1 MNITKLAILALLL
14 MLLAPAGCGKNDVF
28 DIRGTWSFRSGT
40 EEVYAITFWGTAE
53 SGALVEARNNAAT
66 GTYTVSGK
74 EVVFELLPTLDH
86 VGAGGCRFHGSFTGG
101 EEISGTM
108 ELFWPYPPF
117 GETKE
122 VVGKK
127 YLGI

>member
-1 MNITKLAILALLL
+1 MKITKFVILALL
-14 MLLAPAGCGKNDVF
+14 LLAPAGCGNKESY
-28 DIRGTWSFRSGT
+28 DIRGTWSFRSGG
-40 EEVYAITFWGTAE
+40 EEVYAITFWGTAG
-53 SGALVEARNNAAT
+53 SGSLVEARDNAAT

-74 EVVFELLPTLDH
+74 EVAFELYPTLDH
-86 VGAGGCRFHGSFTGG
+86 VGAGGCRFHGSFTGE

-108 ELFWPYPPF
+108 DLFWPHPPF
-117 GETKE
+117 DQTKE

>member
-1 MNITKLAILALLL
+1 MKIKRLAIPALLL
-14 MLLAPAGCGKNDVF
+14 LALVACNKDDAF
-28 DIRGTWSFRSGT
+28 DIRGNWSFRSGD
-40 EEVYAITFWGTAE
+40 EEVYAITFWGTAG
-53 SGALVEARNNAAT
+53 SGALVEARDNYGT

-86 VGAGGCRFHGSFTGG
+86 IGGGGCRFHGSFTGE

-117 GETKE
+117 EATKE
-122 VVGKK
+122 VVGRKF
-127 YLGI
+127 LGI

>member
-1 MNITKLAILALLL
+1 MKITKLSVLVLVL
-14 MLLAPAGCGKNDVF
+14 MAMPDCIKDDAF
-28 DIRGTWSFRSGT
+28 DIRGTWSFRSGD
-40 EEVYAITFWGTAE
+40 EEVYAITFWGSAE
-53 SGALVEARNNAAT
+53 SGALVEARHNAAT

-74 EVVFELLPTLDH
+74 EVAFELYPTLDH
-86 VGAGGCRFHGSFTGG
+86 VGAGGCRFHGTFTGG

-108 ELFWPYPPF
+108 DLFYPHPPF
-117 GETKE
+117 DETKE